1 MMVVCMREVDITAKR
16 QKRGIKRVSKSGSN
30 GGGKVAKKAEARVF
44 MHTDGIAIVGVGELS
59 DRTDVTFFESLVE
72 APASDTSVDRLER
85 RR

>member
-1 MMVVCMREVDITAKR
+1 MMVVWMREVDIRAKR

-30 GGGKVAKKAEARVF
+30 GGGKVAKKAETRVF

-59 DRTDVTFFESLVE
+59 DRADVTFFESLVE